1 MNNVVQSSGFI
12 SDPLKVYDARWEVGE
27 YDAAAVRRLFEA
39 TFAYGRLLGADT
51 VTLARDGRLGAEAV
65 LNTAVETATD
75 MGFRTFVTPGPISTP
90 QSYFTSMYLSRD
102 YPNILGLTIT
112 ASHNPA
118 NYVGVKFTVPGV
130 RAIGLDCGPLGGL
143 SKIRELYHGSE
154 KFASTGPGRMEIV
167 NLTSE
172 YIDFSMQQA
181 RVGDGDLG
189 DLCVVV
195 DGLNGSAGP
204 EIYSVLNRAGVQ
216 VVPLR
221 LIPDGNFP
229 AGSPNPTS
237 RGKMDEAIRLAN
249 ESGATVAVGLDGD
262 GDRIVFADRLGVLS
276 AGFAAIPILRACL
289 GEAAGEHPAVLYDP
303 KVNPLALAEWAAL
316 KARPVLFRNGHSQ
329 IKDYMLRIGAIA
341 AAEESGHYY
350 HRLTLGG
357 LTTAAENSMLTILL
371 LLSAIRR
378 RPGLI
383 EDLRTLQDHIHTTGE
398 FNYRFADD
406 PTRDQALATVV
417 KHFLG
422 DGAETVTATRDG
434 IDLQGTVL
442 RKGITTSGETMTLR
456 PEWYGGYLRI
466 ATNEKHVV
474 RAYFSAGDAGQL
486 AQIET
491 DARRIMAEQFDG
503 VVVE

>member
-1 MNNVVQSSGFI
+1 MP
-12 SDPLKVYDARWEVGE
+12 DPIKVYDARWEVGE
-27 YDAAAVRRLFEA
+27 FDNASIRRLFEA
-39 TFAYGRLLGADT
+39 TLAYGRLIGADT
-51 VTLARDGRLGAEAV
+51 VALARDGRLGAEAV

-75 MGFRTFVTPGPISTP
+75 MGFRTFVTPNPISTP
-90 QSYFTSMYLSRD
+90 HSYFTSMYLSQD
-102 YPNILGLTIT
+102 HPNIIGLTIT

-143 SKIRELYHGSE
+143 SKIRELYHSSERFESAGS
-154 KFASTGPGRMEIV
+154 GRMEIV
-167 NLTSE
+167 NFADE
-172 YIDFSMQQA
+172 YIDFSMRQA
-181 RVGDGDLG
+181 GISNGALA

-204 EIYSVLNRAGVQ
+204 EILSALSQAGVQ

-221 LIPDGNFP
+221 LIPDGHFP
-229 AGSPNPTS
+229 AGSPNPAS
-237 RGKMDEAIRLAN
+237 RGKMNEAIRLAN
-249 ESGATVAVGLDGD
+249 ESGATMAVGLDGD

-289 GEAAGEHPAVLYDP
+289 GEAVGEHPPVLYDP

-329 IKDYMLRIGAIA
+329 IKDYMLRMGAIA

-350 HRLTLGG
+350 HRLTLGS
-357 LTTAAENSMLTILL
+357 LTTAAENSVMTILL
-371 LLSAIRR
+371 LLSAIRQR
-378 RPGLI
+378 AGLI

-406 PTRDQALATVV
+406 PTRDQALVAVV
-417 KHFLG
+417 KHFLA
-422 DGAETVTATRDG
+422 DGAEAITATPDG

-442 RKGITTSGETMTLR
+442 RKGITTSGDTMTLR
-456 PEWYGGYLRI
+456 PEWYSGYLRI

-474 RAYFSAGDAGQL
+474 RAYFSAGETE
-486 AQIET
+486 QIARIEA
-491 DARRIMAEQFDG
+491 DARRIMAEQFGG